1 MTDGDDRARRRVRLL
16 RWSAGLLVVAAIIG
30 FVAWGSNRP
39 DNPHLKAPASG
50 RTPVAGFG
58 EIAYRV
64 DPGGAAERCALLAD
78 TTAQHQLGLMHR
90 TDLAGHDGMVFRF
103 PADVTAE
110 FYMKD
115 TPLPLSIAWF
125 DVGGSFVAAADMDPC
140 LDQVR
145 CPTYGPGAPYR
156 YALEVP
162 RGALPG
168 LGIGAGSH
176 LSLGGACR

>member
-1 MTDGDDRARRRVRLL
+1 MTDGNQRAPRRARLL
-16 RWSAGLLVVAAIIG
+16 RWSGGLLAVAAFVG
-30 FVAWGSNRP
+30 FVVRGSNGP
-39 DNPHLKAPASG
+39 HDPHLKAPATG
-50 RTPVAGFG
+50 RTPVPGFG

-78 TTAQHQLGLMHR
+78 TNAQHQLGLMHR
-90 TDLAGHDGMVFRF
+90 TDLAGHDGMLFRF
-103 PADVTAE
+103 AADTTGE
-110 FYMKD
+110 FYMKN

-125 DVGGSFVAAADMDPC
+125 DVAGSFVQATDMDPC
-140 LDQVR
+140 IDQVR

-162 RGALPG
+162 RGGLPG
-168 LGIGAGSH
+168 LGIGPGSH